1 VWSRILRGEAPIAW
15 SGGMYT
21 PDFYAQ
27 VGEVHYLIE
36 VKANRDMEDAEVL
49 AKKEEARRLA
59 RVVTDEGNHG
69 TWGYLLISQQALDTA
84 KNVGDLLRIAAT

>member
-1 VWSRILRGEAPIAW
+1 
-15 SGGMYT
+15 MYT

-59 RVVTDEGNHG
+59 RAVTDEGDHG